1 MRKKA
6 NFKRHRLISTGHRV
20 MQGAASGSASGRNGG
35 TRRGEGERLILS
47 APQFAPAMSL
57 RVNLLEEPDTETN
70 ASREIASVSARATE
84 VFGSREKAMRWLY
97 TPLSSFGN
105 RTPISLIS
113 TTNGP
118 AELEDTLGAIE
129 HGIW

>member
-1 MRKKA
+1 MRGA
-6 NFKRHRLISTGHRV
+6 TG
-20 MQGAASGSASGRNGG
+20 GSATSRDFVGS
-35 TRRGEGERLILS
+35 LVLS
-47 APQFAPAMSL
+47 PSRFAPAMSL
-57 RVNLLEEPDTETN
+57 RVNIPDAPDN
-70 ASREIASVSARATE
+70 DSVSREIASVSARATE

-105 RTPISLIS
+105 RTPISLVS

-118 AELEDTLGAIE
+118 ADLEDTLGAIE

>member
-6 NFKRHRLISTGHRV
+6 NSKRHRLISTGHRV

-35 TRRGEGERLILS
+35 TLILS

-84 VFGSREKAMRWLY
+84 AFGSREKAMRWLY